1 MSLLEAED
9 LTKSF
14 GKLVA
19 VDGVSLSVEA
29 GELVGLIGPNGAGKT
44 TTFNCLTGV
53 IAPDGGTVRLRGR
66 DVTGARPHVLARRG
80 MVRTFQRTREL
91 ATMTVEENVRL
102 AMPDHPGE
110 AIPHA
115 AIRSGASADREAEA
129 AAKAADLLSTFDLEE
144 KAEAFASDLSGG
156 QRKLLELARSLMLDP
171 EILLLDEPF
180 AGVNPTLTAE
190 IATHLDQLNDDG
202 LTLVIIEHELETLV
216 GLVDRLI
223 VLADGA
229 VLASGPP
236 AAIMD
241 DETVIDA
248 YLGG

>member
-110 AIPHA
+110 AIQHA
-115 AIRSGASADREAEA
+115 AIRSDASAEREAEA
-129 AAKAADLLSTFDLEE
+129 AAKAADLLSTFDLDE